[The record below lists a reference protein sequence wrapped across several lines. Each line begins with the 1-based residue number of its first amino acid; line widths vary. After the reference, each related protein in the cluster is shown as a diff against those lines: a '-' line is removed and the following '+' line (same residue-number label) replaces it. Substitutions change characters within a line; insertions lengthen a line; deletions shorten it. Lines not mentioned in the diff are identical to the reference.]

1 MLVVSCVVMKRRSS
15 HSSHSRERRGLVAA
29 PLRCS
34 SVRPS
39 AVASPVLVLR
49 FRGVLLVLAAVGAFI
64 ESAVEHDS
72 YPVED
77 ELGEQPGVVD
87 ANLATNRVFEHPRG
101 LLDRPRSHLPPL
113 QLRRPLGNSTHKG
126 LDLVSDAVWAKREA
140 RHLAVVRREEP
151 AD

>member
-1 MLVVSCVVMKRRSS
+1 MHLEAGGMLVVSCVVMKRRSS
-15 HSSHSRERRGLVAA
+15 QSSHSRGRRGLAAA

-49 FRGVLLVLAAVGAFI
+49 FRGVSLVLAAVGAFI

-87 ANLATNRVFEHPRG
+87 ANLATNRIYLGIIIGIPR
-101 LLDRPRSHLPPL
+101 
-113 QLRRPLGNSTHKG
+113 NSYRNT
-126 LDLVSDAVWAKREA
+126 
-140 RHLAVVRREEP
+140 
-151 AD
+151 

>member
-1 MLVVSCVVMKRRSS
+1 MLVVSCVVMKRHSS
-15 HSSHSRERRGLVAA
+15 HCSHSRERRGLVAA

-34 SVRPS
+34 IVIPS

-49 FRGVLLVLAAVGAFI
+49 FRGVLLVLAAVGAFV

-87 ANLATNRVFEHPRG
+87 ANLTTNRVFEHPW
-101 LLDRPRSHLPPL
+101 PP
-113 QLRRPLGNSTHKG
+113 
-126 LDLVSDAVWAKREA
+126 
-140 RHLAVVRREEP
+140 
-151 AD
+151 

>member
-1 MLVVSCVVMKRRSS
+1 MCGDEEAFFSFLSFPGTCGV
-15 HSSHSRERRGLVAA
+15 VAA

-39 AVASPVLVLR
+39 AVASPVLVLG

-87 ANLATNRVFEHPRG
+87 ANLATNRV
-101 LLDRPRSHLPPL
+101 
-113 QLRRPLGNSTHKG
+113 
-126 LDLVSDAVWAKREA
+126 
-140 RHLAVVRREEP
+140 
-151 AD
+151 

>member
-1 MLVVSCVVMKRRSS
+1 M
-15 HSSHSRERRGLVAA
+15 
-29 PLRCS
+29 
-34 SVRPS
+34 
-39 AVASPVLVLR
+39 LR
-49 FRGVLLVLAAVGAFI
+49 FRSVSLVLAAVGAFI

-87 ANLATNRVFEHPRG
+87 ANLATNRVFEHTRG

-113 QLRRPLGNSTHKG
+113 QLRRPFGNSTHKG

-140 RHLAVVRREEP
+140 CYLAVGIPRIP
-151 AD
+151 NASWIPNNDS